1 MRSSTKGK
9 MASNPA
15 ESRRKAFRRQHV
27 PNRLPG
33 NVVNALLHDQHSFPQ
48 RQHRALDGVGV
59 IRRLKLDFVPQPLHG
74 GEQKRSERPERL
86 QRVVGLG
93 ELIFFEERHGEEDV
107 GTFVSSRITVAR
119 AGPIPTAISSLST
132 QLPATCLLKCAVTC
146 HQPAQIRSYL
156 PPACSNT
163 QLPAT
168 CLLKYAVTCY
178 LPAIWLVGNQYP
190 KRSGHGVDHHARMRR
205 MPERL
210 RARPPITSRSFL
222 QRRPS

>member
-15 ESRRKAFRRQHV
+15 AKPFAASTSRIGFPGMWSTPSFTTNTVSRSVSIEPSMALESY
-27 PNRLPG
+27 
-33 NVVNALLHDQHSFPQ
+33 VVSSLISSRSLCTA
-48 RQHRALDGVGV
+48 G
-59 IRRLKLDFVPQPLHG
+59 
-74 GEQKRSERPERL
+74 SER
-86 QRVVGLG
+86 GLSD
-93 ELIFFEERHGEEDV
+93 RMPPAC
-107 GTFVSSRITVAR
+107 SNA
-119 AGPIPTAISSLST
+119 
-132 QLPATCLLKCAVTC
+132 QLPATCLLEYAVTC
-146 HQPAQIRSYL
+146 HLPAQIRSYL

-163 QLPAT
+163 QLPAICLLKYAVACHLPAQMRSYLPPACSNT
-168 CLLKYAVTCY
+168 QLPAICLLKYAVTCY
-178 LPAIWLVGNQYP
+178 IPAIWLVGNQYP